1 MPSRPSSKL
10 LDLPLPERR
19 HLLLGLVLFRRLA
32 AHGPHDARASM
43 MAMDVAGSR
52 FRKLLVLTRVLLVD
66 LSRASKRTIR
76 LAPCC
81 AAGMTRDE
89 GLIVRLL
96 DDGGLDALAALT
108 DDDGETATAR
118 ETAVL
123 LGKELREVAC
133 RNGWKG

>member
-1 MPSRPSSKL
+1 
-10 LDLPLPERR
+10 
-19 HLLLGLVLFRRLA
+19 
-32 AHGPHDARASM
+32 
-43 MAMDVAGSR
+43 
-52 FRKLLVLTRVLLVD
+52 
-66 LSRASKRTIR
+66 
-76 LAPCC
+76 
-81 AAGMTRDE
+81 MTRDE

-108 DDDGETATAR
+108 DDDGESATAR